1 MNINIHI
8 NIEKVGGPG
17 AAPPETGSLWDP
29 PQKRV
34 TCPPKHQPLPKSNQ
48 NMDPYHAQTMA
59 YAACTST
66 AEFIELDRE
75 HKRCNNKVRLAKM
88 EQLAMEDKLK
98 HAQAELDQANDK
110 LAEIVKEHTETY
122 QT

>member
-1 MNINIHI
+1 
-8 NIEKVGGPG
+8 
-17 AAPPETGSLWDP
+17 
-29 PQKRV
+29 
-34 TCPPKHQPLPKSNQ
+34 
-48 NMDPYHAQTMA
+48 MDPYHTQTMA

-66 AEFIELDRE
+66 TQFIELDRV

-88 EQLAMEDKLK
+88 EQLALEHKLK
-98 HAQAELDQANDK
+98 HVQAKLNQANSK